1 MRIPLGASVLALAS
15 SLPTAAQDARVVSC
29 NSANGQILEIDF
41 ATGTSTLIILDGARV
56 NLQSCVFRSDGAAGL
71 HLIVADRNGE
81 VVFYENAT
89 GGGEI
94 VLGKSPANPANPN
107 GLSLDPAQNLYG
119 VTSAPGASTASEA
132 KVWML
137 RRDDG
142 GSLAGGYAGPVA
154 YIDATIPGIEE
165 LGETIL
171 VTSNVGALSDGDLLV
186 LSSKPAT
193 VLRYR
198 AADLAAF
205 RSQLAAG
212 TTPAELTPDVFIHP
226 PTAAVPAAQRFPS
239 GATPNGM
246 DLTQDGSLL
255 ISAGEGLVLHY
266 LADGTRLTNGTGGFV
281 DFATG
286 LGNGQ
291 FKIATGQQDGALRAF
306 VTDRNKGEVHR
317 FGFAANGTGI
327 LEATVADP
335 ESPDGI
341 ATTTAAVQ
349 PTPAGIG
356 VVVTSSSLIVS
367 TIETVPTAG
376 VTAIQ
381 EFVFTDPRES
391 EPGAPLDPLAPLHR
405 SLDLDAEISS
415 LLPAGVEIPAHVR
428 AFRKLDPMSGL
439 PTGDPTFILLVADSS
454 AAVLGTI
461 QHIADESLV
470 LGYEPDCDDPSY
482 GLRPQLFWRDNPATN
497 EPPIPEGAFINVTN
511 DCGTSRGITKSYSLF
526 LPARDTRAP
535 TAIFDEQFAGLG
547 TALSGATC
555 IKARTRKA
563 LTRQYNKV
571 YNEYYIRGRP
581 KIALAALNTFL
592 DIVEANAA
600 DFASCTANQGGDLRA
615 RATAS
620 IFTLSGL

>member
-1 MRIPLGASVLALAS
+1 MP
-15 SLPTAAQDARVVSC
+15 
-29 NSANGQILEIDF
+29 
-41 ATGTSTLIILDGARV
+41 
-56 NLQSCVFRSDGAAGL
+56 
-71 HLIVADRNGE
+71 
-81 VVFYENAT
+81 
-89 GGGEI
+89 
-94 VLGKSPANPANPN
+94 
-107 GLSLDPAQNLYG
+107 NLYG

-137 RRDDG
+137 RRDAG
-142 GSLAGGYAGPVA
+142 GSLPGGYAGPVA
-154 YIDATIPGIEE
+154 YIDAMIPGIEQ
-165 LGETIL
+165 LAETIL
-171 VTSNVGALSDGDLLV
+171 VTSSLGTLVDGDLLV
-186 LSSKPAT
+186 LASKPAT

-198 AADLAAF
+198 SADLEAF
-205 RSQLAAG
+205 RNALAMG
-212 TTPAELTPDVFIHP
+212 MTPAELTPEVFIHA

-255 ISAGEGLVLHY
+255 VSAGEGIILHY
-266 LADGTRLTNGTGGFV
+266 LADGTRLTNGSGAFV

-291 FKIATGQQDGALRAF
+291 FKVATGLQDGALRAF

-349 PTPAGIG
+349 PTPAGVG
-356 VVVTSSSLIVS
+356 VMVTSSSLMVS
-367 TIETVPTAG
+367 TIQTVPTAG

-405 SLDLDAEISS
+405 PLDLNAEISS

-428 AFRKLDPMSGL
+428 AFRKFDPMTGM

-454 AAVLGTI
+454 AGVLGTI

-470 LGYEPDCDDPSY
+470 LGYEPDCNDASY
-482 GLRPQLFWRDNPATN
+482 ALRPQLFWRDNPAAN

-526 LPARDTRAP
+526 LPARDTRPP

-547 TALSGATC
+547 TALTQATC
-555 IKARTRKA
+555 IKPRTRKA
-563 LTRQYNKV
+563 LTKQYNKA
-571 YNEYYIRGRP
+571 YNEYYIRGRTG
-581 KIALAALNTFL
+581 AALTALQTFVSL
-592 DIVEANAA
+592 VGTSAP
-600 DFASCTANQGGDLRA
+600 DFASCTGNEGGDLRA